1 MAEEKRGR
9 RLIVVGDVHGQL
21 EPFVKILQH
30 AGLID
35 EKQNWTGTRD
45 RLLQMGDV
53 FDRGP
58 FAKEANALL
67 DKIQQQAAQSE
78 GEVIRL
84 LGNHELEI
92 ILSNF
97 FMSGFDGVEAIHL
110 RDKLTAQVL
119 SGELRGAYAY
129 KGFLFTHAGVTNKLY
144 RIFQA
149 QLEDASAHNVATL
162 INLIFKESVKHQFF
176 KHPIFNI
183 SLSRNGANKF
193 GGIFWEDL
201 GDLAHSF
208 QRSPLWQVVG
218 HTQVNRIVIDPV
230 LQLIAVDV
238 GLHRRMQYLVINEQN
253 QPVVCEV
260 PAL

>member
-1 MAEEKRGR
+1 MSEERRGKR
-9 RLIVVGDVHGQL
+9 LVVVGDVHGQF

-30 AGLID
+30 AGMID
-35 EKQNWTGTRD
+35 KRHNWTGGAD
-45 RLLQMGDV
+45 RLLQIGDI

-58 FAKEANALL
+58 QAKEADALL
-67 DKIQQQAAQSE
+67 DKIQKQAGQTD

-97 FMSGFDGVEAIHL
+97 LMSGFDGVEAIHL

-119 SGELRGAYAY
+119 AGDIRGAYAY

-144 RIFQA
+144 KIFQA
-149 QLEDASAHNVATL
+149 QLEDASAYNVAML

-201 GDLAHSF
+201 GDLARSF
-208 QRSPLWQVVG
+208 KQSPVWQIVG
-218 HTQVNRIVIDPV
+218 HTQVNHIVIDPV
-230 LQLIAVDV
+230 LQLIPIDV
-238 GLHRRMQYLVINEQN
+238 GMHRRMQYLVIDEHN
-253 QPVVCEV
+253 QPVICEV
-260 PAL
+260 PSL